1 MNLLLPRRNEYLP
14 KKPPTE
20 FILSKFS
27 FPFHFQIIGGF
38 CALIGVFILA
48 LPVPIVVNRSVQWR
62 GNCTLGKKI
71 IVPLSSVYHSKWLH
85 IQYIHFPVILY
96 SYTQCSSCIVM
107 ILFSFLYLYL
117 LSFVENGPMAEEFSN
132 FLIN

>member
-1 MNLLLPRRNEYLP
+1 MNIYQKSRQLNLFLANLLFRS
-14 KKPPTE
+14 T
-20 FILSKFS
+20 
-27 FPFHFQIIGGF
+27 FQIIGGF

-71 IVPLSSVYHSKWLH
+71 IVPLSSVYHFKWLH

-96 SYTQCSSCIVM
+96 SYIHSM
-107 ILFSFLYLYL
+107 LKLHKHDPLFISLFI
-117 LSFVENGPMAEEFSN
+117 SFVICRKWTNGRRIFEFSD
-132 FLIN
+132 